1 MLKGIG
7 GDAFILPGSPATLFV
22 GSPSGFYVI
31 DPGCPEGRRAE
42 IEGQGKIEAVLITHS
57 HSDHVLAA
65 RGLRSESGIY
75 APLHELPFIES
86 PELREATTFGGYAPW
101 NLIFH
106 VEALPVSVNVP
117 FRLPFRIDRI
127 EALSLPGHTFGQVGY
142 LTDSGILYAAD
153 SIFGDKLLKRVV
165 IPYFL
170 DFEAAL
176 RTLEWL
182 RDHIKDFE
190 KVVPSHGPVVEGR
203 RAMELVEE
211 NLRALESI
219 REGVISALRAREL
232 TVEEL
237 TFRML
242 AEGGAELTPSSV
254 ILGAVTIRSLLSR
267 LYERGIVD
275 VRAIE
280 RGIVWA
286 LRG

>member
-1 MLKGIG
+1 MLKGLG
-7 GDAFILPGSPATLFV
+7 GNVFILPGSPATLFV

-31 DPGCPEGRRAE
+31 DPGCPEERRAE
-42 IEGQGKIEAVLITHS
+42 IERQGKIEAVLITHS

-65 RGLRSESGIY
+65 RDLKSESGIY
-75 APLHELPFIES
+75 APIHELPFIES
-86 PELREATTFGGYAPW
+86 PEIREATTFGGYAPW

-106 VEALPVSVNVP
+106 VESVPVKVDNP
-117 FRLPFRIDRI
+117 FKPPFRIDCL
-127 EALSLPGHTFGQVGY
+127 ETLSLPGHTFGQVGY

-211 NLRALESI
+211 NIRALESI
-219 REGVISALRAREL
+219 RERVISALKAREL

-237 TFRML
+237 TSRML
-242 AEGGAELTPSSV
+242 AEGGAEVTPSSV

-267 LYERGIVD
+267 LYERGVVEAKAD
-275 VRAIE
+275 E
-280 RGIVWA
+280 RGIIWRVK
-286 LRG
+286 G